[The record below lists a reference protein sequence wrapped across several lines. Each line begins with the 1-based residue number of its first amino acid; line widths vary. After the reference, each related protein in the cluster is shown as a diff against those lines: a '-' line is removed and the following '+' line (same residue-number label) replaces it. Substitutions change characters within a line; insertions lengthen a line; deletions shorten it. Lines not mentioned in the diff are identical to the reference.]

1 MKYLTIIFILLFS
14 QNIFAESSIYHCKV
28 KDAFKIKN
36 NDEYAPAK
44 FENISNEFSEM
55 FYND

>member
-14 QNIFAESSIYHCKV
+14 QNIFAELSIYHCKV